1 MGTRKPIRTY
11 QRKIV
16 KNSFVGLSALPVRT
30 IKKYDPVEN
39 VQTRLDKSGT
49 FIDESLNYDPFE
61 TTFDRLAKDAIVPPL
76 PPDANRHDSSNRG
89 SSESDTSNVTNIKSP
104 EHDAFTLFADNGASS
119 LMHKSVKL
127 GRRCNRSRKSKL
139 NAPTSKTKAE
149 QQKRQASKMQK
160 RSKMAQ
166 NISNEPDNKC
176 DEQRPRSK
184 RDTTSRLKNA
194 VYDESDV
201 LHHSC
206 KKILKTDEVTTT
218 LQTMVDGF
226 VTDLKCVSSNL
237 RNVKPCFV
245 KLVRCIDQNSYE
257 PNTEKS
263 VADTRIKRLQ
273 RNEDINEIVHNTDSR
288 SNSTEYNGI
297 IENFRNISLKSCS
310 VVLCDDIRNC
320 REKCING
327 YLDKSVVSSS
337 VFHDSSKIVS
347 RCSDNVKLAIRHH
360 TEGNGENIII
370 RDSFVR
376 LEKLKREDFLK
387 KDRVTSN
394 ERKRQMVVSST
405 PIDKLT
411 RVRPS
416 TCSVLLSPID
426 TKEGTSHFEQNF
438 SVMTEKNVL
447 NFTPSAN
454 HSNKKIRL
462 SIAQSEDCKFD
473 VADIHE
479 QQTQILCSSQSTRI
493 MEDFVVKTETIS
505 FEEDIY
511 TANTQKYNM
520 EDDAVLPCSLNTFAA
535 TDQSRSLFSTDT
547 TYDHSTRDAV
557 KNEIKEQIDEMI
569 SFPVDLRS
577 EQEWSDKALL
587 SFNFYQQ
594 PGGSNLERSKST
606 SSNQPF
612 HQVESKFDTTVERYS
627 DSINAINRQ
636 IEKSI
641 FLKPGKSW
649 TRSLSILNNINDEC
663 NLDKLSL
670 GKGRKWRNSVRDLL
684 DMQKQGIVQSCCEKQ
699 KDDLPSPDVSNRS
712 SFDIDR
718 HETFNSTNHVRF
730 SKRISVR
737 VVPNDTSVNHEVKD
751 VPFLEAF
758 GINSKLSHQ
767 TQSATRDDLIRKHS
781 TTAKDVVLKKC
792 SQQRYLP
799 FSRCFPKSYL
809 MHCRKIGEGVY
820 GEVFLYENNFKKTKS
835 VIKIIPIEGKELVNG
850 EPQKKFNEILSE
862 IVIAQ
867 ELSNLRSNDV
877 CRTGGFVEVKNIKC
891 IIGTYPKKLVKLWN
905 AYDEEKTSDNDCPS
919 MFDKNQ
925 LYIALE
931 LGHGGEDLE
940 AFVFQTADETCA
952 LFFQVGC
959 LYICLYRSF
968 LPLSF
973 SFLAHFY
980 YSLFIFIPLQI
991 AFALAVAER
1000 ALEFEHRDLHWGNV
1014 LISKTTDK
1022 YIYYKLDEKE
1032 IRLLSNGV
1040 RVSIIDFTLSR
1051 MLYQQCCIYN
1061 DLALDP
1067 ALFTAHGE
1075 YQFEIYR
1082 LMRDK
1087 LQNNWREFEPYTNIL
1102 WLHYILDKM
1111 ITMVRYKRKDLRI
1124 HDYSIGRLKELKNLI
1139 LNYDSTYDFVTNY
1152 NDIPCRCF

>member
-226 VTDLKCVSSNL
+226 VTDLKCVSN
-237 RNVKPCFV
+237 
-245 KLVRCIDQNSYE
+245 
-257 PNTEKS
+257 
-263 VADTRIKRLQ
+263 
-273 RNEDINEIVHNTDSR
+273 
-288 SNSTEYNGI
+288 
-297 IENFRNISLKSCS
+297 
-310 VVLCDDIRNC
+310 
-320 REKCING
+320 
-327 YLDKSVVSSS
+327 
-337 VFHDSSKIVS
+337 
-347 RCSDNVKLAIRHH
+347 
-360 TEGNGENIII
+360 
-370 RDSFVR
+370 
-376 LEKLKREDFLK
+376 
-387 KDRVTSN
+387 
-394 ERKRQMVVSST
+394 
-405 PIDKLT
+405 
-411 RVRPS
+411 
-416 TCSVLLSPID
+416 
-426 TKEGTSHFEQNF
+426 
-438 SVMTEKNVL
+438 
-447 NFTPSAN
+447 
-454 HSNKKIRL
+454 
-462 SIAQSEDCKFD
+462 
-473 VADIHE
+473 
-479 QQTQILCSSQSTRI
+479 
-493 MEDFVVKTETIS
+493 
-505 FEEDIY
+505 
-511 TANTQKYNM
+511 
-520 EDDAVLPCSLNTFAA
+520 
-535 TDQSRSLFSTDT
+535 
-547 TYDHSTRDAV
+547 
-557 KNEIKEQIDEMI
+557 
-569 SFPVDLRS
+569 
-577 EQEWSDKALL
+577 
-587 SFNFYQQ
+587 
-594 PGGSNLERSKST
+594 
-606 SSNQPF
+606 
-612 HQVESKFDTTVERYS
+612 
-627 DSINAINRQ
+627 
-636 IEKSI
+636 
-641 FLKPGKSW
+641 
-649 TRSLSILNNINDEC
+649 
-663 NLDKLSL
+663 KLSL

-758 GINSKLSHQ
+758 GINSKLSQ
-767 TQSATRDDLIRKHS
+767 
-781 TTAKDVVLKKC
+781 
-792 SQQRYLP
+792 
-799 FSRCFPKSYL
+799 
-809 MHCRKIGEGVY
+809 
-820 GEVFLYENNFKKTKS
+820 
-835 VIKIIPIEGKELVNG
+835 GKELVNG

-867 ELSNLRSNDV
+867 
-877 CRTGGFVEVKNIKC
+877 TGGFVEVKNIKC

-952 LFFQVGC
+952 LFF
-959 LYICLYRSF
+959 
-968 LPLSF
+968 
-973 SFLAHFY
+973 
-980 YSLFIFIPLQI
+980 QI